1 MAGVTSRPKTKTT
14 GSAKRARALAE
25 DAIEQAN
32 ELTMRVLEGGR
43 SPRTK
48 RAKGAARRAARKGDA
63 PARNGETSP
72 DIGAEALVAPI
83 GLRADVTPQL
93 IKAAPAF
100 GDVLRSIA
108 HAVSVTQTALD
119 DAALESLKTLAGQ
132 QVQVPVLVE
141 QTLDDDGI
149 PTTVEIKTES
159 VPLTSIITPSM
170 QQVDQLTLRMDMR
183 VQKFDATSGIRFNQN
198 MASAGVSYQG
208 HKFGFGVAVNN
219 TNINSQ
225 FSSLSEFSEGSVVV
239 SMDIVDRTGFQIPT
253 PLQYG
258 IGSNLSVRLLGVT
271 QSVATTTGTP
281 PVTTVTRVAELSVKQ
296 VKLDGSVVDLVSGQY
311 DVTIPPGLQFVQGPT
326 LKVTRNPA
334 TATDAYEERKIYV
347 TLGQLIKEATFYI

>member
-1 MAGVTSRPKTKTT
+1 MAGVTSRSRPIRNT

-25 DAIEQAN
+25 DAIKQAN

-43 SPRTK
+43 SPRRAK
-48 RAKGAARRAARKGDA
+48 RAKGRKA
-63 PARNGETSP
+63 SPETR
-72 DIGAEALVAPI
+72 AEALVAPI

-119 DAALESLKTLAGQ
+119 DAALESLETLAGQ

-141 QTLDDDGI
+141 QTLDDDGV
-149 PTTVEIKTES
+149 PTTVTIRTES

-170 QQVDQLTLRMDMR
+170 QQVEQLTLRMDMR
-183 VQKFDATSGIRFNQN
+183 VQSFDATSGIKFNQN
-198 MASAGVSYQG
+198 MSSAGVSYQG
-208 HKFGFGVAVNN
+208 HKFGFGVATNN

-225 FSSLSEFSEGSVVV
+225 FSNLSDFSEGSVVV

-271 QSVATTTGTP
+271 QTLSTIPGPP

-296 VKLDGSVVDLVSGQY
+296 VKLDGSVVDLGLGEY
-311 DVTIPPGLQFVQGPT
+311 DVTIPPGLLFVQGTT
-326 LKVTRNPA
+326 LEVTRNPA

-347 TLGQLIKEATFYI
+347 TVGQLIKEATFYI